1 MLYLCIIKTEKKFF
15 DFMKK
20 SELERRLKSQG
31 CELASH
37 GKRHDKWVNPKTGAF
52 DFVPRHADEVATGT
66 ASKILKRL
74 AGK

>member
-1 MLYLCIIKTEKKFF
+1 
-15 DFMKK
+15 MKK

-31 CELASH
+31 CYLAAH
-37 GKRHDKWVNPKTGAF
+37 GKRHDKWLNPKTGAF

-74 AGK
+74 AGE